1 MEDQLNNL
9 LSEFKIE
16 NTKIVEKTILKL
28 AHNSKVFELTKSIK
42 EIKNQIIEIFKMK
55 RDSEEFIEAHF
66 PIPNANAKKQY
77 NFTFDLSL
85 FPAIQIKEIK
95 NLDLV
100 GLQFDEEKSCIYG
113 LPSVANTI
121 DIHIVFF
128 NKNDENLLAETKVI
142 PFIVNADPKDLWLD
156 KPSPTDSRFY
166 KSETLN
172 FKSSFLDKKIVVS
185 SKRGRSHAHNATFRD
200 DDFLVKDLPN
210 NWSIVAVA
218 DGAGSAKYARA
229 GSKFAC
235 DFVINSFDKEEVLQE
250 LSQKVTQ
257 YFSSDPIDEIQD
269 KAVTNE
275 SDSDSFSEPTDTL
288 TEHET
293 IPVDGDDLKLKNKS
307 YIINLLYKNVK
318 ELHEALIKY
327 AESQEF
333 ALKDLHTTLIFTL
346 VKKFNFGYV
355 VLSFGVG
362 DCPINVINKDG
373 TNVQLLNYLDVG
385 ESSGATRFITMP
397 EIFKKQE
404 EMIPRFGLNC
414 FEDFSKLFLMTDGI
428 YDPKFVVESKLEN
441 IESWKN
447 FLRDLSG
454 DNEDEVKVDFD
465 DDSDIENQL
474 SQWMDFWSKGNHD
487 DRTLAII
494 Y

>member
-9 LSEFKIE
+9 LSEFNIE
-16 NTKIVEKTILKL
+16 NTKVVEKTVLKL

-66 PIPNANAKKQY
+66 PIPNANAKKEY

-85 FPAIQIKEIK
+85 FPAIKIKEIK

-100 GLQFDEEKSCIYG
+100 GLQFDDEKSCIYG
-113 LPSVANTI
+113 VPSVANTI

-128 NKNDENLLAETKVI
+128 NKNDENLLTDTKVV

-166 KSETLN
+166 KDETLN
-172 FKSSFLDKKIVVS
+172 YKSSFLDKKIVVS
-185 SKRGRSHAHNATFRD
+185 SKRGRSHAHNGTFRD
-200 DDFLVKDLPN
+200 DDFLVKALPDD
-210 NWSIVAVA
+210 WSIVTVA

-229 GSKFAC
+229 GSKYAC
-235 DFVINSFDKEEVLQE
+235 NHIIESFDKEEVLQE

-257 YFSSDPIDEIQD
+257 YFTSESSESIENDKGETESKDVSLSKDVSFEDEVISSDVE
-269 KAVTNE
+269 
-275 SDSDSFSEPTDTL
+275 
-288 TEHET
+288 
-293 IPVDGDDLKLKNKS
+293 DLKIKNKS
-307 YIINLLYKNVK
+307 FIINLLYKNVR
-318 ELHEALIKY
+318 ELHDSLSKY
-327 AESQEF
+327 AESEEV

-346 VKKFNFGYV
+346 VKKFSFGYV
-355 VLSFGVG
+355 ILSFGVG

-373 TNVQLLNYLDVG
+373 SVQLLNFLDVG
-385 ESSGATRFITMP
+385 ESSGATRFMTMH
-397 EIFKKQE
+397 EIFSRPD
-404 EMIPRFGLNC
+404 MVNRFGLNC

-441 IESWKN
+441 VESWKN
-447 FLRDLSG
+447 FLRDLDG
-454 DNEDEVKVDFD
+454 ENDDEIKVDFD
-465 DDSDIENQL
+465 DDTNIENQL
-474 SQWMDFWSKGNHD
+474 SDWMDFWSKGNHD